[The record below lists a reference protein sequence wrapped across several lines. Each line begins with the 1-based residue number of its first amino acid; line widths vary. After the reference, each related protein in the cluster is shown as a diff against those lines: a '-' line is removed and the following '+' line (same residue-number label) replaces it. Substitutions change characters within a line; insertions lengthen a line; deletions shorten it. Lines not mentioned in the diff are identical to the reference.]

1 LGTTRQIEETT
12 MTRFTLA
19 LSLCSLGLALAACNG
34 GTSGNGGGTPAA
46 DRTDFGER
54 SGDDIG
60 TKLASV
66 NKQEIGTTDFD
77 RVAKRMRPR
86 AGAITDEFKQE
97 VMDELVN
104 ETLLYQE
111 ALRQGIDQD
120 PKIRKMMVNTLL
132 KRDVYGTLDPDS
144 ITEDELRAYFEEHKD
159 DFVVPEK
166 VQIKRILIKV
176 TEAVPREEARAL
188 AADLAQQVA
197 DNPTAFKAL
206 AQENSQGPYAR
217 RGGDLGFVGLKGKP
231 GVDQALIDAAFEM
244 DKGEV
249 SEVIET
255 DDGFNV
261 LYVPNRRERVERTFE
276 QMRGSVLRKVKSDRY
291 NQLYDEYVGNLMAS
305 SKIDIDDAALTDHEY
320 EPAQRSGGPA
330 SGPVRLNPPGGK
342 QGAGGRIPA
351 PGGENAGDKQ

>member
-1 LGTTRQIEETT
+1 MMRITWAI
-12 MTRFTLA
+12 A
-19 LSLCSLGLALAACNG
+19 LCSLGIVLVACNG
-34 GTSGNGGGTPAA
+34 GSANSGGGQASA
-46 DRTDFGER
+46 DKTDFGDK
-54 SGDDIG
+54 SSDDIG
-60 TKLASV
+60 TKLATV

-111 ALRQGIDQD
+111 ALRQGIDRD

-132 KRDVYGTLDPDS
+132 KRDVYGTLDPDA
-144 ITEDELRAYFEEHKD
+144 ITEDELRAYFDEHKD

-176 TEAVPREEARAL
+176 SESRPREDARVL
-188 AADLAQQVA
+188 AEDLAQQVA

-217 RGGDLGFVGLKGKP
+217 RGGDLGFVGQKGQP
-231 GVDQALIDAAFEM
+231 GIDQALIDAAFEM
-244 DKGEV
+244 EKGEV
-249 SEVIET
+249 SEAIET

-291 NQLYDEYVGNLMAS
+291 NQLYDDYVGNLEAS
-305 SKIDIDDAALTDHEY
+305 AKIDIDSEAVATHEY
-320 EPAQRSGGPA
+320 EPAQRGGPA
-330 SGPVRLNPPGGK
+330 SGPVRLTPPGEK
-342 QGAGGRIPA
+342 QGASGRVPA
-351 PGGENAGDKQ
+351 PGNAEPAAADGQ

>member
-1 LGTTRQIEETT
+1 
-12 MTRFTLA
+12 MKRFTWA
-19 LSLCSLGLALAACNG
+19 IALCSLGIVLAACNG
-34 GTSGNGGGTPAA
+34 GTADGGGGKATA
-46 DRTDFGER
+46 DKTDFGDK
-54 SGDDIG
+54 SSDDIG
-60 TKLASV
+60 TELATV
-66 NKQEIGTTDFD
+66 NKQQIGTTDFD

-111 ALRQGIDQD
+111 ALRQGIDRD

-132 KRDVYGTLDPDS
+132 KRDVYGTLDPDA

-176 TEAVPREEARAL
+176 SDSRPREEARTL
-188 AADLAQQVA
+188 AEDVAQQVA

-217 RGGDLGFVGLKGKP
+217 RGGDLGFVGQKGKP
-231 GVDQALIDAAFEM
+231 GIDQGLIDAAFEM
-244 DKGEV
+244 EKGEV
-249 SEVIET
+249 SEAIES

-291 NQLYDEYVGNLMAS
+291 NQLYDEYVGNLETDA
-305 SKIDIDDAALTDHEY
+305 KITIDGEALAVHEY
-320 EPAQRSGGPA
+320 EPAQRGGPA
-330 SGPVRLNPPGGK
+330 PGPVRLTPPGQ
-342 QGAGGRIPA
+342 QGASGRIPA
-351 PGGENAGDKQ
+351 PDAPEPAAGDKQ